1 MFDFSNY
8 SARSKYNDNS
18 SQLVVGKMKDGTADV
33 NNCSEQPFCQA
44 IKNIILI
51 FSLVKTTLAQAIKI
65 LFQFLV

>member
-1 MFDFSNY
+1 MFDFSNC

-33 NNCSEQPFCQA
+33 NNCSEQLFCQA

-51 FSLVKTTLAQAIKI
+51 FCLVKTTLAQAIKI

>member
-18 SQLVVGKMKDGTADV
+18 SQLVVGKMKDGTTDV
-33 NNCSEQPFCQA
+33 NNCSEQLFCQA

-51 FSLVKTTLAQAIKI
+51 FSLVKTTLAQVIKI